1 MAHTQVFGVR
11 NWLVTSLVGLTCL
24 GLVSATG
31 VQAAE
36 LPDVTLILPPVAG
49 ERVWDFADQ
58 GEFTGTLVDVVGGK
72 AHIRMSDG
80 VVREFEPGWSKG
92 GSAAALR
99 RAMCRIPDNSARPAL
114 GDGNAPVL
122 QLTAEQLSE
131 GPLTQWPNRGRLGGS
146 FVAMA
151 MNPQV
156 TTVVGRKAVLFAH
169 PRWTVPLENQAL
181 VSDFIMPLSE
191 LYGRSMTVVVDVCN
205 LERAESRETLLG
217 FAPLTGKDGVQFS
230 YGCFKALDWYGDK
243 VEFVPASYP
252 RFGQWHRLVYV
263 IERSAVERKDKDH
276 GQVTLYVD
284 GRFVTQRPLR
294 KTDKR
299 PLADNHAF
307 VGAYWE
313 DAWGG
318 SWMARPSEPFT
329 GAISSLALYDRVL
342 STHEFSLTPVAALA
356 AADPLPH
363 HGQVLDVLTPVLAWR
378 PASATAVAGRVYLSS
393 DRTAVEQGAPAA
405 LIATVKDPLCT
416 PKPLSNGTHYYWKV
430 VPDGA
435 MSAQMPV
442 WEFTATDGGARNPDP
457 AHAAGEVR
465 SHLVSLRWSPG
476 SATTEQRLIFG
487 TDAAAVM
494 AGSATSVTLAPGHDE
509 AFITTRHLLGSK
521 RQAASG
527 GAVGGDASAA
537 PESSEKHDDGKP
549 AYLPL
554 ARLTPGTTYHWRVE
568 QVLGQGKSAL
578 RIPGTVWSFT
588 TAPVDLDDDGPA
600 PEPFPVAVRQDGYYG
615 RYLQTPGSH
624 IICPPDALD
633 EYMRIA
639 RYSIMKL
646 TGKRPDVV
654 QALASANAA
663 CHLSTPESP
672 GWSAGNGWSQ
682 FTCAAYGGAYS
693 IARRSAIVMHEMGHQ
708 FHMYG
713 CEWLDPTFKE
723 RHKQNFIA
731 NYRERKWMGGYG
743 AVNKHENFAVWA
755 SGWIND
761 GTWDVGATTPREVLR
776 QSDPRM
782 FHLLAEYFP
791 GDTLIELDP
800 LRAIDATADG
810 VVRSWENSGGADYYQ
825 QGWHRFARTV
835 GTFIPQ
841 GSPRLTT
848 VGGVSA
854 VAFDGKSTLRWDQTT
869 WEALDGNRSWSVE
882 LWMQRSRPASG
893 DEVFVEW
900 GGEGAARLGWS
911 ADGQAWRCGTQSGRW
926 KAPAT
931 IGRWQHVVFVYSGGG
946 ITNGPGT
953 LTTYLDGVVDH
964 QASVTL
970 ALPSNAALSIG
981 RGFTGALAHVRI
993 YNYHL
998 HPLQIAQIRQQSEWY
1013 RRDALAV
1020 ADTLLIDCSADALA
1034 PYQQVDVWP
1043 TYPASLK
1050 QPWLRSWA
1058 NRGVLGGRLFNESGV
1073 TRSRGPL
1080 PLIHAGAAALSF
1092 ANEVRLTSHVLPPV
1106 PSAASMEAWVSVVA
1120 RPDAAAVVAQWGD
1133 LQIPAALVPVGG
1145 WHHVAVTSDAG
1156 RRTAYLDGQAVTLPT
1171 ITARQITG
1179 APRLSVGACWDG
1191 RVWSGHLNGAIA
1203 QVRVHR
1209 GVLTQAQIAANAR
1222 RTGPTG
1228 ASAPLPADGALVE
1241 SVRGL
1246 ALAWSVGAF
1255 AGAAD
1260 VYVGQDATAL
1270 ATADRASK
1278 SLYLGPHRSGEAR
1291 PTLVPGQHY
1300 VWRVDPLDA
1309 EGKPLARGPLWTF
1322 RVANGLV
1329 VDLRSEDLGGGSF
1342 TSWRNRG
1349 SAGGAFV
1356 PGSTSVLR
1364 QPYAERR
1371 DGRAA
1376 VNFDGERSLFSSALV
1391 PSSLRQGFTVAAW
1404 VLTEELP
1411 GSSAK
1416 DRSNTWLSFG
1426 QRDQGG
1432 TEFLWNWQPDGGL
1445 FLHGTKKQRIE
1456 FGYRSGISDVKVA
1469 RNTLPAVMALRWHHV
1484 AVTYGA
1490 GTVRFFVDGS
1500 LNREEP
1506 VTLDL
1511 VADVPFC
1518 LGAGVGE
1525 RRVETWFNGCLGGVA
1540 IAARALDA
1548 AAIMALVR
1556 SGAAVPT
1563 SGEWLVLLDPT
1574 ALPEGRVASWPNRGS
1589 LGGTFAPEREIPR
1602 APAIENVGGR
1612 PGATFDGRTTFL
1624 RSDVPTP
1631 LAVTGDRPFTV
1642 EVELFNPKLEKIE
1655 TVFALAPALAM
1666 HDNARHRT
1674 PRMVNCNI
1682 GSVKP
1687 PEVGKQEN
1695 DYPSAFAAG
1704 KPTLAWNE
1712 PPPAGAWCRVTWV
1725 YTGGADGEIRC
1736 YVDGHLAASR
1746 GAVSLNTATDQSMY
1760 LGCDWNTALGFLSPF
1775 SGTIGALRVWD
1786 HAHSLEQIAARITG
1800 R

>member
-1 MAHTQVFGVR
+1 MAYTAVTMSRQV
-11 NWLVTSLVGLTCL
+11 LAGLMIGL
-24 GLVSATG
+24 GALALP
-31 VQAAE
+31 AAE
-36 LPDVTLILPPVAG
+36 LPDVSVVPPVVAG
-49 ERVWDFADQ
+49 ERAWDFADQ
-58 GEFTGTLVDVVGGK
+58 GEFTGTLVGLVNGK
-72 AHIRMSDG
+72 ARIRMVDG

-99 RAMCRIPDNSARPAL
+99 RAMCRIPDQSARPAL
-114 GDGNAPVL
+114 GDGRAPVIEL
-122 QLTAEQLSE
+122 SAEQLTD
-131 GPLTQWPNRGRLGGS
+131 GPLMRWPNRGRLGGA
-146 FVAMA
+146 FVAM
-151 MNPQV
+151 NLSPQV
-156 TTVVGRKAVLFAH
+156 STIVGRKAVLFAH

-191 LYGRSMTVVVDVCN
+191 LYARSLTVVVDVCN
-205 LERAESRETLLG
+205 LERAESRETLLA
-217 FAPLTGKDGVQFS
+217 FAPLAGKDGVQFS

-263 IERSAVERKDKDH
+263 IERSAADRKDKDH

-329 GAISSLALYDRVL
+329 GAISSLVLYDRVL

-356 AADPLPH
+356 PADPLPH
-363 HGQVLDVLTPVLAWR
+363 HGQVLDELTPVLAWR

-435 MSAQMPV
+435 TSAQMPV

-521 RQAASG
+521 RQAARG

-615 RYLQTPGSH
+615 RYLQAPGSP

-633 EYMRIA
+633 EYMRVA

-646 TGKRPDVV
+646 TAKRPDVV

-743 AVNKHENFAVWA
+743 AVNKHENFAVWT
-755 SGWIND
+755 SGWLND
-761 GTWDVGATTPREVLR
+761 GTWDVGATTPREILR

-782 FHLLAEYFP
+782 FHLLADYFP

-800 LRAIDATADG
+800 LRAVDAAPDG
-810 VVRSWENSGGADYYQ
+810 VLRAWGNGGGVEYYE
-825 QGWHRFARTV
+825 QGWRRFARTV
-835 GTFIPQ
+835 GRFVSHGQ
-841 GSPRLTT
+841 PRLGTN
-848 VGGVSA
+848 GGVSA
-854 VAFDGKSTLRWDQTT
+854 IAFDGKATLRWDQTT

-882 LWMQRSRPASG
+882 GWVQRHQPASG
-893 DEVFVEW
+893 EETLIEW
-900 GGEGAARLGWS
+900 GGNAAPAAWFGWGAAGEAWRLGS
-911 ADGQAWRCGTQSGRW
+911 QTGRW
-926 KAPAT
+926 KTPAVP
-931 IGRWQHVVFVYSGGG
+931 GRWQHVVFVYSGGG
-946 ITNGPGT
+946 LANGPGT
-953 LTTYLDGVVDH
+953 LTAYVDGVIDH
-964 QASVTL
+964 QATVTL
-970 ALPSNAALSIG
+970 ALPSDAGITIG
-981 RGFTGALAHVRI
+981 RGFSGALAHLRV
-993 YNYHL
+993 YTYHL
-998 HPLQIAQIRQQSEWY
+998 HPLQIAHIRQQSEWFL
-1013 RRDALAV
+1013 RDAGAV
-1020 ADTLLIDCSADALA
+1020 ADTLLIDLTADALA

-1043 TYPASLK
+1043 TYPASLQK
-1050 QPWLRSWA
+1050 PWVRSWA
-1058 NRGVLGGRLFNESGV
+1058 NRGILGGRLYNEQGDV
-1073 TRSRGPL
+1073 RGRGPL
-1080 PLIHAGAAALSF
+1080 PVFHAGADALAF
-1092 ANEVRLTSHVLPPV
+1092 ANEVRLASAVLPP
-1106 PSAASMEAWVSVVA
+1106 PPASASIEAWVSVA
-1120 RPDAAAVVAQWGD
+1120 SRPDATAVVAQWGD
-1133 LQIPAALVPVGG
+1133 LLIPAALIPPGG
-1145 WHHVAVTSDAG
+1145 WHHVVVASDGG
-1156 RRTAYLDGQAVTLPT
+1156 RRTAYVDGKPVTLPPPP
-1171 ITARQITG
+1171 ARPLSG
-1179 APRLSVGACWDG
+1179 APRLSLGAHWDG
-1191 RVWSGHLNGAIA
+1191 KTWSGHLNGAIA

-1209 GVLTQAQIAANAR
+1209 GVLSPAQVAANAR
-1222 RTGPTG
+1222 RTGPVRAG
-1228 ASAPLPADGALVE
+1228 APTPADGALIE
-1241 SVRGL
+1241 SPRGL
-1246 ALAWSVGAF
+1246 MPSWSVGAF

-1260 VYVGQDATAL
+1260 VYLGLDRAAVATAERTTK
-1270 ATADRASK
+1270 AI
-1278 SLYLGPHRSGEAR
+1278 YQGQHRPGEWS
-1291 PTLVPGQHY
+1291 PMLTPGQEY
-1300 VWRVDPLDA
+1300 TWRVDPLDG
-1309 EGKPLARGPLWTF
+1309 EGRPLARGQLWTF
-1322 RVANGLV
+1322 RVAHGLV
-1329 VDLRSEDLGGGSF
+1329 VDLRAEDLGTGTVS
-1342 TSWRNRG
+1342 SWKNRG

-1356 PGSTSVLR
+1356 PGSTSILR

-1391 PSSLRQGFTVAAW
+1391 PASLRQGFTVAAW

-1445 FLHGTKKQRIE
+1445 FVHGQKKQRVE
-1456 FGYRSGISDVKVA
+1456 FGYRSGITEVKEA
-1469 RNTLPAVMALRWHHV
+1469 RNALPAFLAMRWHHV
-1484 AVTYGA
+1484 AITYGG
-1490 GTVRFFVDGS
+1490 GTLRFFIDGQM
-1500 LNREEP
+1500 NREEK
-1506 VTLDL
+1506 VALDL
-1511 VADVPFC
+1511 LADVPFF
-1518 LGAGVGE
+1518 LGAGNSE

-1540 IAARALDA
+1540 IGSRALDA
-1548 AAIMALVR
+1548 AAITALVR

-1563 SGEWLVLLDPT
+1563 SGDWLVLLDPT
-1574 ALPEGRVASWPNRGS
+1574 TVPEGQVASWPNRGS
-1589 LGGTFAPEREIPR
+1589 LGGVFAPENEPAR
-1602 APAIENVGGR
+1602 APQIETVAGR
-1612 PGATFDGRTTFL
+1612 TGVTFDGRTTFL
-1624 RSDVPTP
+1624 RSDIATP
-1631 LAVTGDRPFTV
+1631 LTVTGDQPFTI
-1642 EVELFNPKLEKIE
+1642 EVELHQAKLEKLE
-1655 TVFALAPALAM
+1655 TVFALAPTLTM
-1666 HDNARHRT
+1666 HLNARHSL
-1674 PRMVNCNI
+1674 PRMVNCNV
-1682 GSVKP
+1682 GTVKP
-1687 PEVGKQEN
+1687 PEVGKHEN
-1695 DYPSAFAAG
+1695 DYPSAFAGG
-1704 KPTLAWNE
+1704 KPTLAWSE
-1712 PPPAGAWCRVTWV
+1712 PPPVGTWCRVTWV
-1725 YTGGADGEIRC
+1725 YTGGSDGEVRC
-1736 YVDGHLAASR
+1736 YVDGRLAASR
-1746 GAVSLNTATDQSMY
+1746 GAVSLNTGSGQPMY
-1760 LGCDWNTALGFLSPF
+1760 LGCDWNTAQGSLAPF
-1775 SGTIGALRVWD
+1775 SGSVAALRIWD
-1786 HAHSLEQIAARITG
+1786 HAHSPQEMAARTQG